1 MTELS
6 RWIVNYCVNS
16 VWQVPLFLLAAT
28 IATRGVRRMGCG
40 AQHAVWVAALALATI
55 MPGWSASAG
64 SMTVRSAY
72 SGHTNSVV
80 LLTDTAGQSAG
91 SMSHHAAIEL
101 NPVLYRAL
109 FFAYMGLFVG
119 LSIRL
124 LWRVQRTRR
133 LAERT
138 KPIVIPQEFESVWQ
152 RCRSAFSIG
161 PIDVVSSRDVA
172 GPVTLGFRRVMLVVP
187 PDFFTQWEGEDVAA
201 ALGHECAHVRR
212 NDFARNLAYEA
223 MALPIAWHPAT
234 WILKGRIAESR
245 ELICD
250 EMAADYVAGSA
261 DYARS
266 LLRIAGTA
274 YAHPSAATANAV
286 GMFDAN
292 ILEKR
297 IMNLME
303 KKQPLSRGMRYGL
316 LLLLAVTVG
325 VACVAANA
333 LTATVAQASSDVQK
347 PVAQVEGSKN
357 KVYQVG
363 GEVTAPNLISGAD
376 PEYPPEALKA
386 RKKIIGTCVLS
397 MVVDE
402 TGQPQQV
409 KVTKSLAPAFDKNAV
424 EAVKKWRFTPATLKG
439 HSVPVSISVEVAYK
453 LY

>member
-16 VWQVPLFLLAAT
+16 VWQVPLFLCAALV
-28 IATRGVRRMGCG
+28 AARGVRRMGCR

-64 SMTVRSAY
+64 LTTVQSAY

-80 LLTDTAGQSAG
+80 LLTDAAGQSTG
-91 SMSHHAAIEL
+91 SMSHHAAIQL

-109 FFAYMGLFVG
+109 FLAYMGLFVG

-124 LWRVQRTRR
+124 LWRVQRTRL

-138 KPIVIPQEFESVWQ
+138 KPIVIPPDFEGVWQ

-161 PIDVVSSRDVA
+161 AIDVVSSRDVA
-172 GPVTLGFRRVMLVVP
+172 GPVTLGFRRVMLVMP
-187 PDFFTQWEGEDVAA
+187 PDFFTQWNREDIAA
-201 ALGHECAHVRR
+201 AMAHECAHVRR
-212 NDFARNLAYEA
+212 SDFARNLACEA

-234 WILKGRIAESR
+234 WMLKGRIAESR

-274 YAHPSAATANAV
+274 YARPSAATTNAV

-303 KKQPLSRGMRYGL
+303 KKQQLNRGAKYGL
-316 LLLLAVTVG
+316 LVTLAVAVILVCLG
-325 VACVAANA
+325 ANA
-333 LTATVAQASSDVQK
+333 LTATVVQASSDVRIQ
-347 PVAQVEGSKN
+347 PAQVEGSKN
-357 KVYQVG
+357 KVYKVG
-363 GEVTAPNLISGAD
+363 GEVTAPKLISGAD
-376 PEYPPEALKA
+376 PEYPPEARKA
-386 RKKIIGTCVLS
+386 KKKISGKCVLN

-424 EAVKKWRFTPATLKG
+424 EAVKKWRFAPATLKG
-439 HSVPVSISVEVAYK
+439 HSVPVAISVEVNYM